1 MDPQVLQQI
10 LNMLQRQQ
18 NDPTALGGELGQ
30 LPREG
35 GGYST
40 ELSAG
45 MSGTPLNEG
54 RMTNFPLLVQGQTGV
69 NNLLAGQRPTHEQY
83 MHAVQ
88 RAGQRQAAG
97 ATLPS
102 YGSPEE
108 ADQAAY
114 LRHAHEAAGIDVM
127 NSPMPIQD
135 APQYRS
141 RNPFRA
147 LLYPGQGNQ

>member
-1 MDPQVLQQI
+1 MDPQTLQMI
-10 LNMLQRQQ
+10 LRMLQRQQ
-18 NDPTALGGELGQ
+18 TDPTALGGELGQ
-30 LPREG
+30 LSHAG

-69 NNLLAGQRPTHEQY
+69 QDLLAGQRPTQEQY
-83 MHAVQ
+83 MRAVQ
-88 RAGQRQAAG
+88 RAGERQAGG

-102 YGSPEE
+102 YDSPEE

-114 LRHAHEAAGIDVM
+114 LRHAHEESGIAAM
-127 NSPMPIQD
+127 NAPMPLPG
-135 APQYRS
+135 APQYRK
-141 RNPFRA
+141 RGPFQA
-147 LLYPGQGNQ
+147 LLYPEREQ